1 MNTKFEKISDN
12 TAKITITVENEIF
25 LKAEDKVFSE
35 KKNRFNIPGF
45 RKGHATKD
53 MIFKVYGRGVFYEDA
68 ADNCIND
75 TYYEACKDI
84 KDEKI
89 LSRPSV
95 EVTEIGYDKDFVYV
109 ATVAIEP
116 DFKLPKYK
124 GIEVEKIKREVSDDD
139 LKARLVVEQNKNARL
154 VTVDREIKKDDIVVI
169 DFVGSVDGVK
179 FKGGEAKGYELT
191 IGSHSF
197 IDNFEDQLIGH
208 KANDDVDVN
217 VKFPDNYMDNNLA
230 GKAAL
235 FKVKIHEVKIKEV
248 PELNDE
254 FASDVSEFNT
264 FEEYKNDLKKQMFDE
279 IDKNAIS
286 QEKQKIVEKIVKD
299 TGINLSKEAIEQAID
314 DNIRSI
320 ENRMYYQKMSLSNYL
335 QATGQTLESFRES
348 QKESSVNNLK
358 TGLILDK
365 ISKIE
370 KIEVSEEAL
379 NKEIESLAKAY
390 RMDVE
395 KFKEK
400 YINDDELNRMKEDLK
415 FPSVVDFLYENAKL
429 KEA

>member
-1 MNTKFEKISDN
+1 MQSIKALEESAAQNNGHGAVMRSGCPGLRGYRCFDN
-12 TAKITITVENEIF
+12 
-25 LKAEDKVFSE
+25 
-35 KKNRFNIPGF
+35 R
-45 RKGHATKD
+45 R
-53 MIFKVYGRGVFYEDA
+53 R
-68 ADNCIND
+68 
-75 TYYEACKDI
+75 
-84 KDEKI
+84 
-89 LSRPSV
+89 
-95 EVTEIGYDKDFVYV
+95 
-109 ATVAIEP
+109 
-116 DFKLPKYK
+116 
-124 GIEVEKIKREVSDDD
+124 
-139 LKARLVVEQNKNARL
+139 
-154 VTVDREIKKDDIVVI
+154 
-169 DFVGSVDGVK
+169 
-179 FKGGEAKGYELT
+179 
-191 IGSHSF
+191 
-197 IDNFEDQLIGH
+197 H

-217 VKFPDNYMDNNLA
+217 VKFPDNYMDSNLA
-230 GKAAL
+230 GKEAL

-264 FEEYKNDLKKQMFDE
+264 FEEYKNDLKKQMLDE
-279 IDKNAIS
+279 KDKNAIS

-299 TGINLSKEAIEQAID
+299 TDINLSKEAIEQAID